1 MDFNNYAYVIAYVN
15 QFGAF
20 APLVFFLL
28 FVAQAMLPVFPYVL
42 LAAAGGFLFGFQ
54 QGVLLSWSG
63 ALTGASLAYWICRWF
78 GIGNFLNKYYLR
90 SGYDPRKLSPGAAFW
105 TITIFRIIPV
115 VPTPLINMGAALGRV
130 SFLNFL
136 LASAIG
142 KMPAAVYTPVWA
154 WLYFKPGMLKPFF
167 YYRCRPI
174 RHAPGQVCRQPM
186 ASAKTG
192 LMPSCNHRN

>member
-28 FVAQAMLPVFPYVL
+28 FVAQAMLPVFPYVI

-63 ALTGASLAYWICRWF
+63 ALTGASLAYWLCRWF

-130 SFLNFL
+130 SFPTFL
-136 LASAIG
+136 LASALG
-142 KMPAAVYTPVWA
+142 KIPTAV
-154 WLYFKPGMLKPFF
+154 LY
-167 YYRCRPI
+167 
-174 RHAPGQVCRQPM
+174 
-186 ASAKTG
+186 TG
-192 LMPSCNHRN
+192 LGLALFQARDVKTILFIIAAGLSVMILARFAANQWLRQKLD